1 MSGLLMIIVAGAILF
16 GFMHSAKHLSNDE
29 WLSRVGFG
37 MVVAMGG
44 ILFVASIAAWLGM
57 S

>member
-44 ILFVASIAAWLGM
+44 ILFVASIAAWLGI